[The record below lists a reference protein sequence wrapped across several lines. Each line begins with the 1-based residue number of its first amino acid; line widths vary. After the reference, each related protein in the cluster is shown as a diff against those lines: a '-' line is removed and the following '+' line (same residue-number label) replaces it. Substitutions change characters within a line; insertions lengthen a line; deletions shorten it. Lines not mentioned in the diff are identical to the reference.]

1 MCYKVNWKHVVSSYF
16 RLNIYVLRGPKLS
29 NFKIE
34 GPIMQ
39 NNKNRGTK
47 TVIKSKNI
55 WENKYFKK
63 CCFGLITFFFALA
76 LWFPEKGGCNNS

>member
-1 MCYKVNWKHVVSSYF
+1 MCYKVNLKHVVSSYF

-34 GPIMQ
+34 GPILQ

-55 WENKYFKK
+55 
-63 CCFGLITFFFALA
+63 
-76 LWFPEKGGCNNS
+76 